1 LGDLGSKIDHK
12 TPSLVDEGE
21 KIKVLSDGS
30 YKRER
35 ERVLKIKNK
44 LK

>member
-1 LGDLGSKIDHK
+1 
-12 TPSLVDEGE
+12 VDEGE